1 MLGRQTWLLLGL
13 AATSVVA
20 IASASVGL
28 LTAPRPAIQMNLAN
42 FRHVLPKPE
51 AVPRGARRAVDVESI
66 SDLLVQFQ
74 FFIGNRNMPLESS
87 EKGFKMRGRYYV
99 NANILMPIT
108 ETTAL
113 SFAEMVGPKQTKYFV
128 SHAAAGSGA

>member
-1 MLGRQTWLLLGL
+1 
-13 AATSVVA
+13 
-20 IASASVGL
+20 
-28 LTAPRPAIQMNLAN
+28 
-42 FRHVLPKPE
+42 
-51 AVPRGARRAVDVESI
+51 
-66 SDLLVQFQ
+66 
-74 FFIGNRNMPLESS
+74 
-87 EKGFKMRGRYYV
+87 MRGRYYV